1 MRTVT
6 NIFIVNL
13 AVDFPIMLI
22 SVFMGVFVYTN
33 KAENRLLLNGNK
45 TPGIRTHT
53 ESITSS

>member
-1 MRTVT
+1 
-6 NIFIVNL
+6 
-13 AVDFPIMLI
+13 MLI

-33 KAENRLLLNGNK
+33 KAENRLLQNRNK